1 MVAPTTT
8 TAVLGLGI
16 TAAVVGVAVDAFSS
30 AKLGGHEL
38 KLIHHIMQ
46 TSQPHFQSAGR
57 RRRSCHRD
65 KTCSILDAVNSSSSD
80 NDYII
85 DAVMEEKTAGLAAA
99 TTTTNVNDDDDDDDD
114 NVTNTSSWWPRTIYN
129 NNRDIFKNALRK
141 LASLSLIDY
150 EWRSALF
157 KKAEA
162 ERREEDYMAKLMGLD
177 DGPAHIRPMDAND
190 NIRGPLG
197 NAERMAVTWLT
208 NVIEEEG
215 KRARRIAD
223 LDGEL
228 VRPKD
233 LSLADE
239 AGPLSELERR
249 AIQFLSDISD
259 SEVARVRSGT
269 IRPKDMASRSPLGEA
284 EARAVL
290 ALDMII
296 ESERTRIGQS
306 RTRGEAVRPIDVPG
320 PLGEFERYVGDIM
333 RAERQRVK
341 DRDAN
346 DGNLVRPKDAS
357 IKSGL
362 SEVERK
368 AVEDWEMIRKEE
380 EERLNSIQ
388 RFFAERRPM
397 EYDKDS
403 PLGKLEAFIVR
414 LLNGPKL
421 LWKVYDRVKELLDSA
436 VITERE
442 QIALQRDQQKA
453 VRDDDILDNEIGDYT

>member
-1 MVAPTTT
+1 
-8 TAVLGLGI
+8 
-16 TAAVVGVAVDAFSS
+16 
-30 AKLGGHEL
+30 
-38 KLIHHIMQ
+38 
-46 TSQPHFQSAGR
+46 
-57 RRRSCHRD
+57 
-65 KTCSILDAVNSSSSD
+65 
-80 NDYII
+80 
-85 DAVMEEKTAGLAAA
+85 
-99 TTTTNVNDDDDDDDD
+99 
-114 NVTNTSSWWPRTIYN
+114 
-129 NNRDIFKNALRK
+129 LRK

-162 ERREEDYMAKLMGLD
+162 ERLEEEYMAKLMGLD

-453 VRDDDILDNEIGDYT
+453 VRDDDILDK